1 MNYNQIK
8 KDFQKMTDETQ
19 KLVDKYNKSVQSIKN
34 QENAISKVKSKLE
47 AIKNGSVV
55 PSSLKELDT
64 QLKQNEKELDKV
76 LNKIKEIQSH
86 KFITTADDKEL
97 ANLNQAKI
105 DLTQINSEIKTEMKT
120 TRESSNEVEDLNFKL
135 EELNSKLQNNKE
147 NAAKLKEEITNSMN
161 HKSVNI
167 FGNQISKVGDKID
180 RFKSRMTRLI
190 GGVAI
195 FNMLRNSLTSLRNG
209 FVSILKSNNEFSSS
223 LNQIKANLMTAFAPI
238 YNACLPAINVLM
250 NALSKI
256 TGTIAMFVANLFG
269 TSLKDATKDAK
280 KLSGAL
286 NKTASSAKKASG
298 SLSSIDTLEVI
309 SSPSSSNSAS
319 SAKSGST
326 IDYSGEITYSEKLL
340 NIMNRIKDFVV
351 DSYEYAKKHKALVA
365 GIAILM
371 GTIFAVAKISHFVE
385 SFKPITGI
393 LKTISKLFITVGE
406 DGTKSFNKV
415 GTGSTI
421 AVAGLLLMVG
431 SISKLVTNWDD
442 LDAKQ
447 KIIKVGMAALGA
459 AAIALGYAIA
469 TGISAATLG
478 IGAVI
483 ALIATLLT
491 TIAAITIKF
500 FTEKDAILSTKDA
513 QEQLNQAQED
523 YINANEGYIN
533 AVDNADNAMK
543 KLEDAEKKTGLSGEA
558 LNKAVENGTLKY
570 SDMNNSQKE
579 VYKAYLNNKK
589 AQDELT
595 AATDTLSEAKKA
607 EIDASWKNQLA
618 IAAEK
623 GNYDEYKKA
632 VVDAYNRGELSAED
646 ARDKIE
652 QAMSRMSD
660 ASQETFMEDLPN
672 NLKEGMDP
680 DKYQTMGQ
688 KFKNWWKTNVI
699 DGLGNAFKTFFTKT
713 IPDKLT
719 EFGNTLK
726 KFFTKTVPNI
736 VISAVEGVINSII
749 SMFEGMMNLPIKAIN
764 KIIKT
769 ANKIPGVEIGK
780 FTEVNL
786 GRVSMPRLAKG
797 AVIPPRQEFAAILG
811 DQKHGTNIEAP
822 LDTIKQANREV
833 LAEFLE
839 KIGINGQD
847 REIVLKNWQFIL
859 QFGNENFGKMAVEEI
874 KKYEKETS
882 TQFLLA

>member
-1 MNYNQIK
+1 
-8 KDFQKMTDETQ
+8 
-19 KLVDKYNKSVQSIKN
+19 
-34 QENAISKVKSKLE
+34 
-47 AIKNGSVV
+47 
-55 PSSLKELDT
+55 
-64 QLKQNEKELDKV
+64 
-76 LNKIKEIQSH
+76 
-86 KFITTADDKEL
+86 
-97 ANLNQAKI
+97 
-105 DLTQINSEIKTEMKT
+105 
-120 TRESSNEVEDLNFKL
+120 
-135 EELNSKLQNNKE
+135 
-147 NAAKLKEEITNSMN
+147 
-161 HKSVNI
+161 
-167 FGNQISKVGDKID
+167 
-180 RFKSRMTRLI
+180 
-190 GGVAI
+190 
-195 FNMLRNSLTSLRNG
+195 
-209 FVSILKSNNEFSSS
+209 
-223 LNQIKANLMTAFAPI
+223 
-238 YNACLPAINVLM
+238 
-250 NALSKI
+250 
-256 TGTIAMFVANLFG
+256 
-269 TSLKDATKDAK
+269 
-280 KLSGAL
+280 
-286 NKTASSAKKASG
+286 
-298 SLSSIDTLEVI
+298 
-309 SSPSSSNSAS
+309 
-319 SAKSGST
+319 
-326 IDYSGEITYSEKLL
+326 
-340 NIMNRIKDFVV
+340 
-351 DSYEYAKKHKALVA
+351 
-365 GIAILM
+365 
-371 GTIFAVAKISHFVE
+371 
-385 SFKPITGI
+385 
-393 LKTISKLFITVGE
+393 
-406 DGTKSFNKV
+406 
-415 GTGSTI
+415 
-421 AVAGLLLMVG
+421 
-431 SISKLVTNWDD
+431 
-442 LDAKQ
+442 
-447 KIIKVGMAALGA
+447 MAALGA

-513 QEQLNQAQED
+513 QEQLNKAQED
-523 YINANEGYIN
+523 YISANEGYIN
-533 AVDNADNAMK
+533 AVDNADSAMK

-672 NLKEGMDP
+672 DLKEGMDP

-719 EFGNTLK
+719 EFGKTLK
-726 KFFTKTVPNI
+726 KFFTNTVPNI
-736 VISAVEGVINSII
+736 VISAIEGVINSII

-786 GRVSMPRLAKG
+786 GRISMPRLAKG

-839 KIGINGQD
+839 KSGINGQD

-874 KKYEKETS
+874 KKYEKETG